1 MPSSSSF
8 RPHQHHSTIADISR
22 QIRINLILKS
32 NLILFIS
39 ILTSNVQRLVVSFV
53 VSATTA
59 PAEIRTMA
67 NARSVGVVGFEI
79 F

>member
-1 MPSSSSF
+1 M
-8 RPHQHHSTIADISR
+8 
-22 QIRINLILKS
+22 ILKS